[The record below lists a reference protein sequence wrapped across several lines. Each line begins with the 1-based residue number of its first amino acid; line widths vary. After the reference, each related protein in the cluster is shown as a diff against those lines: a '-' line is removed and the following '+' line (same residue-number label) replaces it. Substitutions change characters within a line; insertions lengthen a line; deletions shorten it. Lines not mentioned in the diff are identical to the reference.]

1 MKVDLHRL
9 TRRFLLGESFKKPNM
24 RALVE
29 SVASILNEVQGRARS
44 QRESRQISV
53 AMNNLLEIKSL
64 SRQMENKL
72 TKLEEQVRILEEGI

>member
-1 MKVDLHRL
+1 
-9 TRRFLLGESFKKPNM
+9 M

-29 SVASILNEVQGRARS
+29 SVANILNEVQTRARS
-44 QRESRQISV
+44 QRENRQISV
-53 AMNNLLEIKSL
+53 AQQHLLEIKSL